1 MFFTFT
7 PMNDELNNILDKVLA
22 LYQKYGIKSITMDDV
37 SRELG
42 ISKKTLYQY
51 VTDKTDL
58 VAKVLE
64 HEMNFRK
71 CEFEKINCCGMNAI
85 EELIAVHK
93 FVNDKVKEYNPS
105 TEYDLKKYYPE
116 LYHKS
121 HNEKFQRMYESIL
134 LNIKKGKEQGLYRQ
148 ELNEEIIAKLTA
160 MRTEQLTGAEVSMV
174 NEFTSMHFFAEVI
187 IYHIRGIANEK
198 GIKFLEENIHKIEKN
213 NNVLNNL

>member
-1 MFFTFT
+1 MFFTFAT
-7 PMNDELNNILDKVLA
+7 MNDELNNILDKVLA

-93 FVNDKVKEYNPS
+93 YINDKVKEHNPS
-105 TEYDLKKYYPE
+105 TEYDLKKYYPDIF
-116 LYHKS
+116 HKFNS
-121 HNEKFQRMYESIL
+121 ERHQRMYEIIL
-134 LNIKKGKEQGLYRQ
+134 ANIKKGKEQGLYRK
-148 ELNEEIIAKLTA
+148 EMNEEIIAKLTA
-160 MRTEQLTGAEVSMV
+160 TRTEQLTGAEVSMV

-198 GIKFLEENIHKIEKN
+198 GIKFLEENIHKIEN